1 MKLLNTSRMNPA
13 KRRQGMATVVV
24 LALLGLV
31 LAFIFANLSALAH
44 LHGELKLIEKK
55 QVHRL
60 SQSGAS
66 NPPKTWNRNK

>member
-1 MKLLNTSRMNPA
+1 MKLLNTSRLDPA

-24 LALLGLV
+24 LVLLGLV

-55 QVHRL
+55 QIHHL
-60 SQSGAS
+60 GQSATS
-66 NPPKTWNRNK
+66 NTPQP